1 MRKVTSRELGI
12 IERAL
17 VLGLYSL
24 NGVPGPDEATLDALR
39 VVGGCGC
46 GCTSIDFEA
55 NAPGG
60 EPYAEGNGTTADGI
74 PVGLILWERDK
85 RFTGLEV
92 YMLGEDTPDLP
103 IPESLHRS
111 DGAPEQPG

>member
-1 MRKVTSRELGI
+1 MRKVTSRKLGI

-17 VLGLYSL
+17 VLGLCSL

-46 GCTSIDFEA
+46 GCASIDFEA

-60 EPYAEGNGTTADGI
+60 EPYAEGYGTTADGI

-85 RFTGLEV
+85 RFTKNFANNNRVSRNRGNK
-92 YMLGEDTPDLP
+92 YFLGEVVFS
-103 IPESLHRS
+103 IFN
-111 DGAPEQPG
+111 